1 MGPLCPLVS
10 VSYAGD
16 EFEAR
21 LVLCLWRQLK
31 GAAGA
36 RAAGLW
42 GSERRLEEVGHF
54 GEAAK
59 RGGVRVLDEPLL
71 RHMIMKPAGCT

>member
-1 MGPLCPLVS
+1 M
-10 VSYAGD
+10 SYAGD

-31 GAAGA
+31 GTGAA

-42 GSERRLEEVGHF
+42 GAQRRLEEVGDF
-54 GEAAK
+54 GEAPK
-59 RGGVRVLDEPLL
+59 RGGVGVLDEPLF
-71 RHMIMKPAGCT
+71 RHMTVKAAGCVDAFTQL